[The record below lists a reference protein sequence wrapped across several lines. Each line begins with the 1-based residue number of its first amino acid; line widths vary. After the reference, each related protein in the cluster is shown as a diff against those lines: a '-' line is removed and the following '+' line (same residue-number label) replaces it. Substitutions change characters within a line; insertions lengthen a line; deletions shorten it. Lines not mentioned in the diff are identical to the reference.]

1 MKSRQRSARRSR
13 TYRTNITIMT
23 ALLKIRNLAAGLLA
37 LLACF
42 SCSMDSEFD
51 TRTCDGFLS
60 CYYAGGIP
68 SVTVHDS
75 FVLEGSLTDSDV
87 GEIFH
92 ILSEK
97 VQRGFVSARLVIDF
111 YDWLDNYDYT
121 KTYDFWWEYTN
132 LNTGDGYYAW
142 NEVRPN

>member
-60 CYYAGGIP
+60 CYY
-68 SVTVHDS
+68 
-75 FVLEGSLTDSDV
+75 
-87 GEIFH
+87 
-92 ILSEK
+92 
-97 VQRGFVSARLVIDF
+97 
-111 YDWLDNYDYT
+111 
-121 KTYDFWWEYTN
+121 TN

-142 NEVRPN
+142 DEVRPN